1 MEESQ
6 IILSDIEK
14 VVNQIDDEKLDDLAN
29 KIVNSHHIFL
39 AGMGRSGL
47 MIRAFANRLMH
58 LGLSVSVVG
67 DINSP
72 HTQPNDLVI
81 IGSGSGE
88 TDSLV
93 SLIKKANT
101 LSLDSALITT
111 NLSSTIGR
119 LSNLV
124 LVIPAQNKAS
134 EQVGKQ
140 PMGSVF
146 EQSSLVLYDILIL
159 KLMKIL
165 NESNESMVKRHA
177 NLE

>member
-1 MEESQ
+1 M
-6 IILSDIEK
+6 
-14 VVNQIDDEKLDDLAN
+14 
-29 KIVNSHHIFL
+29 
-39 AGMGRSGL
+39 
-47 MIRAFANRLMH
+47 
-58 LGLSVSVVG
+58 
-67 DINSP
+67 
-72 HTQPNDLVI
+72 I